1 MNKERIIA
9 TLESIKR
16 SQNLGITEYNAVCDI
31 IAEAVTELQREVNKS
46 RGCASLEKPF
56 MSVLKDAVRASG
68 YDLPLNRAVKHEGRT
83 WVCDGYR
90 ILATAENID
99 LPENTGADADNYPK
113 VWDIMSQT
121 EAETAGT
128 VQELPTAAEI
138 KQGIKAA
145 TERAKLAGK
154 KAKDIRPVY
163 RFPDGYSVNARFLLD
178 LVTATGAGTMRY
190 AGAVKPAYAE
200 SEDGQTKGLLLPIR
214 WTGPE
219 VYGFTTL

>member
-9 TLESIKR
+9 TLESIKK
-16 SQNLGITEYNAVCDI
+16 SQALTISEYNSVVDI
-31 IAEAVTELQREVNKS
+31 IAEAAAELQHEANKS

-56 MSVLKDAVRASG
+56 MNVLKDAIKLSG
-68 YDLPLNRAVKHEGRT
+68 YDKPLNRAVKHGGFT
-83 WVCDGYR
+83 WVCDSHR
-90 ILATAENID
+90 ILATAANID
-99 LPENTGADADNYPK
+99 LPENTGDDAERYPK
-113 VWDIMSQT
+113 IWDIMTQT
-121 EAETAGT
+121 ETETAGT

-138 KQGIKAA
+138 KQGIKSA
-145 TERAKLAGK
+145 TERAKLAGR

-163 RFPDGYSVNARFLLD
+163 RFPDGYAVNARFLLD
-178 LVTATGAGTMRY
+178 LVLATGAKTMRY
-190 AGAVKPAYAE
+190 AGAVKPAFAE